1 MTGNRPVALV
11 VLLVFARE
19 GEVGTRCGV
28 KVWIERERGGVD
40 YVCNLFFVDVCV
52 FEFGVR
58 VER

>member
-28 KVWIERERGGVD
+28 KVWIERER
-40 YVCNLFFVDVCV
+40 
-52 FEFGVR
+52 ER
-58 VER
+58 EWIMVER